1 MAGMGG
7 IILYIIFLG
16 ALVYFMAIRPQ
27 KKERQKQQELLASV
41 AVGDTILTSSGFYG
55 VIIDMTDDS
64 DRRVWQQKNCRT
76 PMQKVA
82 IVQVE
87 KPETINVTEGKPGRI
102 PLRK

>member
-41 AVGDTILTSSGFYG
+41 AVGDTILTSIGIRQFLLLPNSTITVSS
-55 VIIDMTDDS
+55 VISMI
-64 DRRVWQQKNCRT
+64 T
-76 PMQKVA
+76 P
-82 IVQVE
+82 
-87 KPETINVTEGKPGRI
+87 
-102 PLRK
+102 